1 MYYKY
6 TLSKT
11 LICEFL
17 GVGIKLE
24 AFENCGLSVSSL
36 LWAILKIVE
45 KIQENRT
52 RSISGSLE
60 EKASLPYKIELPQ
73 ILLIFF
79 ITMAEFTGPWLPPFL
94 LKFSIFHTKTEIYFY
109 LTTIKQPKWLNIGDY
124 LRQVH
129 IINFYLAD
137 AIIYQVPFYKI
148 SHVILKDGQL
158 P

>member
-73 ILLIFF
+73 IMLIFF
-79 ITMAEFTGPWLPPFL
+79 ITMAEFMGPWLPPF
-94 LKFSIFHTKTEIYFY
+94 
-109 LTTIKQPKWLNIGDY
+109 
-124 LRQVH
+124 
-129 IINFYLAD
+129 
-137 AIIYQVPFYKI
+137 
-148 SHVILKDGQL
+148 
-158 P
+158 